1 MLEERKSPLDR
12 CESLTIRIAY
22 LVVQRGFVV
31 YPLGYV
37 TNTWTGSK
45 PHVFKQCFF
54 SAAAKFSNTMVRKL
68 RIKDEIKFLYIS
80 SFRG

>member
-12 CESLTIRIAY
+12 YESLTIRVAH

-37 TNTWTGSK
+37 TETGTGST
-45 PHVFKQCFF
+45 PYVSNQCFF
-54 SAAAKFSNTMVRKL
+54 SAAAKFTNTTARKL
-68 RIKDEIKFLYIS
+68 RIKDEIKFLYS
-80 SFRG
+80 SSIRG